1 MSRTPSEAAQRAAEL
16 REQLEYHN
24 HRYYVLDA
32 PEITD
37 AEYDALFRELQALE
51 AGHPGLDDPNSPTRR
66 VGGAPAEGFATYRH
80 RLPMMSLD
88 NAMTLEEWREF
99 AARAAKAL
107 GAAPA
112 WWADPKMDGL
122 AVEAV
127 YENGALTVAATRGD
141 GEVGEDV
148 TRNLRTVKN
157 LPLTLNR
164 KAGPVPRLLEVRG
177 EVVMTK
183 AAFEALNERQ
193 ATAGGKIFANPRNA
207 AAGSVR
213 QLDPKIAA
221 ARPLRFLAY
230 GVGLVEWEAPLFA
243 WTSQAGI
250 MAGLQALGFSVPPEA
265 RRCGDAGAVEA
276 LFLKLQD
283 ERDSL
288 PFEIDGLVAK
298 VDALDL
304 QRELGQTARAPRWAL
319 ALKFPP
325 QQAATRLVD
334 IKVQVG
340 RTGVLTPVAELTPV
354 RLAGVE
360 VSSATLHNQD
370 QITALRLRPGDRVL
384 IQRAGDVIP
393 QVVRNLEE
401 RDGDVEAWRIPEQCP
416 VCGSRTV
423 RLPGEAAVRCPNLS
437 CPARLTQGLIHFVS
451 KAGLDMQGVG
461 GSWIEKL
468 AQDGHLHSPADIFA
482 LHRKVLLGYKGMG
495 PKSADNFLA
504 AVEQA
509 KAASLHR
516 FLSALGIEQV
526 GEQTARTLALGRK
539 NVHFHGNAAGHVAAR
554 GRGPGG
560 ETGRPGRALDH
571 EKGGLRGGRGGRR
584 KQAGQGP
591 GLGPDHTRFHRLPG
605 PGPDGAGRAR
615 AGGGVMSCKVVIMG
629 AGGRMGST
637 LVRLVRAAGSGF
649 ELAGVVERPER
660 LAEVE
665 RLGCPAGGNLAA
677 VLPQAKGAVVIDF
690 TAPEASLDMVR
701 IAKKHGNPAVIGTTG
716 LSKEQQ
722 DELRAVAK
730 EIPLFWA
737 PNMSVGVNVLLK
749 VLPELVRMLGPDYD
763 LEMYEVHHNRKK
775 DAPSG
780 TAIKLAQCLAEAR
793 GWDYDGVKNYVR
805 EGLTGPRPKEEI
817 GVQTL
822 RGGDVVGE
830 HTVFFFGPGERVE
843 VTHRAHSRDT
853 FAQGALR
860 AAKWLAGQKPG
871 RLYGMADMF

>member
-1 MSRTPSEAAQRAAEL
+1 VSRTPSEAAQRAAEL

-526 GEQTARTLALGRK
+526 GEQTARTLAQHYADLDALAGASEEELQDLPDIGPKVSASIRAFFDNPANRNLLERFRELGLWPK
-539 NVHFHGNAAGHVAAR
+539 GGGSEAAAALPLA
-554 GRGPGG
+554 GKTFIFTGTLPGMS
-560 ETGRPGRALDH
+560 RPEAEALVEKLGGRAAPSITKKVDYVV
-571 EKGGLRGGRGGRR
+571 
-584 KQAGQGP
+584 AGE
-591 GLGPDHTRFHRLPG
+591 
-605 PGPDGAGRAR
+605 
-615 AGGGVMSCKVVIMG
+615 
-629 AGGRMGST
+629 
-637 LVRLVRAAGSGF
+637 AAGSK
-649 ELAGVVERPER
+649 LAKARDWG
-660 LAEVE
+660 LTI
-665 RLGCPAGGNLAA
+665 L
-677 VLPQAKGAVVIDF
+677 DF
-690 TAPEASLDMVR
+690 TAF
-701 IAKKHGNPAVIGTTG
+701 
-716 LSKEQQ
+716 Q
-722 DELRAVAK
+722 D
-730 EIPLFWA
+730 
-737 PNMSVGVNVLLK
+737 
-749 VLPELVRMLGPDYD
+749 LVR
-763 LEMYEVHHNRKK
+763 
-775 DAPSG
+775 
-780 TAIKLAQCLAEAR
+780 TAQAALAR
-793 GWDYDGVKNYVR
+793 G
-805 EGLTGPRPKEEI
+805 EE
-817 GVQTL
+817 
-822 RGGDVVGE
+822 
-830 HTVFFFGPGERVE
+830 
-843 VTHRAHSRDT
+843 S
-853 FAQGALR
+853 
-860 AAKWLAGQKPG
+860 
-871 RLYGMADMF
+871 

>member
-16 REQLEYHN
+16 REQLEHHN

-51 AGHPGLDDPNSPTRR
+51 AEHPELDDPNSPTRR

-80 RLPMMSLD
+80 RLPLLSLD

-99 AARAAKAL
+99 ALRTAKTL

-141 GEVGEDV
+141 GEKGEDV

-164 KAGPVPRLLEVRG
+164 TPGPVPRLLEVRG

-193 ATAGGKIFANPRNA
+193 AAAGGKIFANPRNA

-213 QLDPKIAA
+213 QLDPKVAA

-250 MAGLQALGFSVPPEA
+250 MDGLKALGFSVPPEA
-265 RRCGDAGAVEA
+265 RRCRDADEVEA
-276 LFLKLQD
+276 LFLRLQA
-283 ERDSL
+283 ERDAL

-298 VDALDL
+298 VDSLEL

-319 ALKFPP
+319 ALKFPA
-325 QQAATRLVD
+325 QQAATRLLD

-340 RTGVLTPVAELTPV
+340 RTGVLTPVAELEPV

-370 QITALRLRPGDRVL
+370 QINALGLRPGDRVL

-401 RDGDVEAWRIPEQCP
+401 RAGDAEAWRIPEQCP
-416 VCGSRTV
+416 VCGSHTA

-461 GSWIEKL
+461 ASWIEKL

-482 LHRKVLLGYKGMG
+482 LSRKVLLGYKGMG

-509 KAASLHR
+509 KAAPLHR

-526 GEQTARTLALGRK
+526 GEQTARTLAQHYADLDALALASEGELQELPDIGPKVSASIRAFFDNPANRNLLERFKELGLWPR
-539 NVHFHGNAAGHVAAR
+539 GGGSEAAMALPLAGKTFIFT
-554 GRGPGG
+554 GTLPGLS
-560 ETGRPGRALDH
+560 RPEAEALVEGLGGRAAPSITKKVDYVV
-571 EKGGLRGGRGGRR
+571 
-584 KQAGQGP
+584 AGE
-591 GLGPDHTRFHRLPG
+591 
-605 PGPDGAGRAR
+605 
-615 AGGGVMSCKVVIMG
+615 
-629 AGGRMGST
+629 
-637 LVRLVRAAGSGF
+637 AAGSK
-649 ELAGVVERPER
+649 LAKARDWGLTILDV
-660 LAEVE
+660 
-665 RLGCPAGGNLAA
+665 
-677 VLPQAKGAVVIDF
+677 
-690 TAPEASLDMVR
+690 TAF
-701 IAKKHGNPAVIGTTG
+701 
-716 LSKEQQ
+716 Q
-722 DELRAVAK
+722 D
-730 EIPLFWA
+730 
-737 PNMSVGVNVLLK
+737 
-749 VLPELVRMLGPDYD
+749 LVR
-763 LEMYEVHHNRKK
+763 
-775 DAPSG
+775 
-780 TAIKLAQCLAEAR
+780 TAQAALAR
-793 GWDYDGVKNYVR
+793 G
-805 EGLTGPRPKEEI
+805 EE
-817 GVQTL
+817 
-822 RGGDVVGE
+822 
-830 HTVFFFGPGERVE
+830 
-843 VTHRAHSRDT
+843 S
-853 FAQGALR
+853 
-860 AAKWLAGQKPG
+860 
-871 RLYGMADMF
+871 

>member
-16 REQLEYHN
+16 REQLERHN

-51 AGHPGLDDPNSPTRR
+51 AAHPELDDSNSPTRR

-80 RLPMMSLD
+80 RLPLLSLD
-88 NAMTLEEWREF
+88 NAMALEEWREF
-99 AARAAKAL
+99 AARTAQAL

-141 GEVGEDV
+141 GEKGEDV

-193 ATAGGKIFANPRNA
+193 AAAGGKIFANPRNA

-243 WTSQAGI
+243 WISQAGI
-250 MAGLQALGFSVPPEA
+250 MDGLRALGFSVPPEA
-265 RRCGDAGAVEA
+265 RRCQDAGAVEA

-288 PFEIDGLVAK
+288 PFEIDGLVVK
-298 VDALDL
+298 VDSLDL

-319 ALKFPP
+319 ALKFPA
-325 QQAATRLVD
+325 QQAATRLID

-340 RTGVLTPVAELTPV
+340 RIGVLTPVAELEPV

-370 QITALRLRPGDRVL
+370 QINALGLRPGDRVL

-401 RDGDVEAWRIPEQCP
+401 RAVDAGVWRIPEQCP
-416 VCGSRTV
+416 VCGSHTA

-468 AQDGHLHSPADIFA
+468 AQDGHLRSPADI
-482 LHRKVLLGYKGMG
+482 LTLNKKVLLGYKGMG

-504 AVEQA
+504 AIEQA
-509 KAASLHR
+509 KAAPLHR

-526 GEQTARTLALGRK
+526 GEQTARTLAQHYADLDALALASEEELQQLPDIGPKVSASIRAFFDNPANRNLLQRFKELGLWPRGGGSEA
-539 NVHFHGNAAGHVAAR
+539 VTALPLAGKTFIFT
-554 GRGPGG
+554 GTLPGMSRLEAEALVEKIG
-560 ETGRPGRALDH
+560 GRAAPSITKKVDYVV
-571 EKGGLRGGRGGRR
+571 
-584 KQAGQGP
+584 AGE
-591 GLGPDHTRFHRLPG
+591 
-605 PGPDGAGRAR
+605 
-615 AGGGVMSCKVVIMG
+615 
-629 AGGRMGST
+629 
-637 LVRLVRAAGSGF
+637 AAGSK
-649 ELAGVVERPER
+649 LAKARDWG
-660 LAEVE
+660 LTI
-665 RLGCPAGGNLAA
+665 L
-677 VLPQAKGAVVIDF
+677 DF
-690 TAPEASLDMVR
+690 TAF
-701 IAKKHGNPAVIGTTG
+701 
-716 LSKEQQ
+716 Q
-722 DELRAVAK
+722 D
-730 EIPLFWA
+730 
-737 PNMSVGVNVLLK
+737 
-749 VLPELVRMLGPDYD
+749 LVR
-763 LEMYEVHHNRKK
+763 
-775 DAPSG
+775 
-780 TAIKLAQCLAEAR
+780 TAQAALAR
-793 GWDYDGVKNYVR
+793 G
-805 EGLTGPRPKEEI
+805 EG
-817 GVQTL
+817 
-822 RGGDVVGE
+822 
-830 HTVFFFGPGERVE
+830 
-843 VTHRAHSRDT
+843 S
-853 FAQGALR
+853 
-860 AAKWLAGQKPG
+860 
-871 RLYGMADMF
+871 

>member
-1 MSRTPSEAAQRAAEL
+1 M
-16 REQLEYHN
+16 
-24 HRYYVLDA
+24 
-32 PEITD
+32 
-37 AEYDALFRELQALE
+37 FRELQALE
-51 AGHPGLDDPNSPTRR
+51 AEHPGLDDPNSPTRR

-509 KAASLHR
+509 KAAPLHR

-526 GEQTARTLALGRK
+526 GEQTARTLAQHYADLDALAGASEEELQDLPDIGPKVSASIRAFFDNPANRNLLQRFRELGLWPR
-539 NVHFHGNAAGHVAAR
+539 GGGSEAAAALPLA
-554 GRGPGG
+554 GKTFIFTGTLPGMS
-560 ETGRPGRALDH
+560 RPEAEALVEKLGGRAAPSITKKVDYVV
-571 EKGGLRGGRGGRR
+571 
-584 KQAGQGP
+584 AGE
-591 GLGPDHTRFHRLPG
+591 
-605 PGPDGAGRAR
+605 
-615 AGGGVMSCKVVIMG
+615 
-629 AGGRMGST
+629 
-637 LVRLVRAAGSGF
+637 AAGSK
-649 ELAGVVERPER
+649 LAKARDWG
-660 LAEVE
+660 LTI
-665 RLGCPAGGNLAA
+665 L
-677 VLPQAKGAVVIDF
+677 DF
-690 TAPEASLDMVR
+690 TAF
-701 IAKKHGNPAVIGTTG
+701 
-716 LSKEQQ
+716 Q
-722 DELRAVAK
+722 D
-730 EIPLFWA
+730 
-737 PNMSVGVNVLLK
+737 
-749 VLPELVRMLGPDYD
+749 LVR
-763 LEMYEVHHNRKK
+763 
-775 DAPSG
+775 
-780 TAIKLAQCLAEAR
+780 TAQAALAR
-793 GWDYDGVKNYVR
+793 G
-805 EGLTGPRPKEEI
+805 EE
-817 GVQTL
+817 
-822 RGGDVVGE
+822 
-830 HTVFFFGPGERVE
+830 
-843 VTHRAHSRDT
+843 S
-853 FAQGALR
+853 
-860 AAKWLAGQKPG
+860 
-871 RLYGMADMF
+871 